1 MLLPAEA
8 RVAHLTPEG
17 LDVPMGHDVQL
28 ELVKSIELF
37 GAAQGVFERTFELFL
52 HIVCEIVSLE
62 LVIPV
67 KLCPTLFT
75 FEGQFSSVY
84 QHVGL

>member
-8 RVAHLTPEG
+8 CVAHLAPEG

-28 ELVKSIELF
+28 ELVKPMELL
-37 GAAQGVFERTFELFL
+37 GAAQGIFERTFELFL
-52 HIVCEIVSLE
+52 HVVCERMSLE
-62 LVIPV
+62 LVISV

-75 FEGQFSSVY
+75 FEG
-84 QHVGL
+84 